1 MKLDI
6 PPIEKPILLRS
17 ICHNRFLEAKETL
30 DKKRKETVS
39 GELPNVES
47 VEEHFG
53 SKEEKQWKYQVR
65 YMFKAYYYETYSR
78 KSPKYDWVLVSRSA
92 F

>member
-6 PPIEKPILLRS
+6 LPIKKPILLRS
-17 ICHNRFLEAKETL
+17 ICHNRFLEAKESL
-30 DKKRKETVS
+30 EKRREETVS
-39 GELPNVES
+39 GDPPITEL

-53 SKEEKQWKYQVR
+53 TKEEKQWKYQVR

-78 KSPKYDWVLVSRSA
+78 KSSKNDWVLVSRSA